1 MPGKR
6 KPTADGTIRC
16 ATPRCNN
23 TFAPRFA
30 GQKCGSCDACCA
42 ERRRLRDVHRR
53 PVTRLTDAEND
64 ELRYLERIT
73 KRVGY

>member
-6 KPTADGTIRC
+6 KPTPDGSIRC
-16 ATPRCNN
+16 TTPRCGN
-23 TFAPRFA
+23 TFMPRFA
-30 GQKCGSCDACCA
+30 GQKMGSCDACCSQ
-42 ERRRLRDVHRR
+42 RRLLRDIHRR